1 VAGFLGILLEEQ
13 PDGSIELKQT
23 GLIDRIVK
31 VMGLEESKA
40 KYTPTETGPLR
51 KDENGAPCVE
61 GWSYASVV
69 GMMMYLSSNSR
80 PDIAFAVHQCAR
92 FTHCP
97 RKSHE
102 VALKRI
108 ARYLHT
114 TRERGMRIKPTN
126 DLRLDLF
133 VDADFAVLWNSED
146 ANDPTCVRSRTGYV
160 VTLGE
165 VPIIW
170 ASKLQTEIALSTT
183 ESEYIA
189 ASTAMRQLLPLRRLV
204 AEVIEPFGIDRTTI
218 SDVSMVW
225 EDNTGVIKMCAAEY
239 PNMTPRSKHIAVKY
253 HWFRDHLKLGEIEMK
268 KIDTKEQKADIFTK
282 GLARPEFE
290 RKRKFIM
297 GW

>member
-1 VAGFLGILLEEQ
+1 LEEQ
-13 PDGSIELKQT
+13 SDGSIELKQT

-31 VMGLEESKA
+31 VMGLDDSKE
-40 KYTPTETGPLR
+40 KYTPADPVPLR
-51 KDENGAPCVE
+51 KDEFGASCVE

-97 RKSHE
+97 KKSHE
-102 VALKRI
+102 TALKRV
-108 ARYLHT
+108 ARYLKA
-114 TRERGMRIKPTN
+114 TRTRGMRIQPTN

-133 VDADFAVLWNSED
+133 VDADFAGLWNSED
-146 ANDPTCVRSRTGYV
+146 ANDPVCVRSRTGYV

-204 AEVIEPFGIDRTTI
+204 QEVIEPFGIDRSTVTE
-218 SDVSMVW
+218 VSMVW
-225 EDNTGVIKMCAAEY
+225 EDNNGVIKMCEAEY

-253 HWFRDHLKLGEIEMK
+253 HWFREHLVPGEIEMR
-268 KIDTKEQKADIFTK
+268 KIDTKVQRADIFTK
-282 GLARPEFE
+282 GLKRNEFE
-290 RKRKFIM
+290 SKRKFIM